1 MKHVEKLLQVVLV
14 AGHGV
19 DRVKKAYN
27 LKLIAA
33 KGEPLMLVKIEARI
47 HRRHSL
53 SSLIRRKSTTRGSL
67 GLIHVE
73 IPFRE
78 RILGAELGYMQSEG
92 LSPHPGTRRSKS
104 TSRLEM

>member
-1 MKHVEKLLQVVLV
+1 MKHFEKRLQVVLV

-19 DRVKKAYN
+19 DKMKKADK

-33 KGEPLMLVKIEARI
+33 KVEPLMLVKIEARI
-47 HRRHSL
+47 HRFYPP

-104 TSRLEM
+104 TSRLQM